1 MFNRL
6 LKEKLHLQQVKDLVE
21 DCVKQQE
28 EEEEEKNERR
38 I

>member
-6 LKEKLHLQQVKDLVE
+6 LKEKLYLQQVKDLVE

-28 EEEEEKNERR
+28 EEEEEKSERR